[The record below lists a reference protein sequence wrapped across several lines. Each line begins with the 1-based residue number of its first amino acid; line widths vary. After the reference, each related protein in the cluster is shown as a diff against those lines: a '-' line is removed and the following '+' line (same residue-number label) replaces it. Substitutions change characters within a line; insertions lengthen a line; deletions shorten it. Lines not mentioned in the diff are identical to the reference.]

1 MSISNMYNAET
12 RERERG
18 VNSQRGYNHARF
30 NNSYEYTQMI
40 RAAATYYDRMHD
52 LRKKIRRDTDYYM
65 GRQLNDTIVYN
76 GMTMTVHDYMEMK
89 GMTPLSNDIITDKV
103 VSMKGLIRNQ
113 YMAPKVKNVD
123 IQEGDYALVFS
134 ELLRKNDNNNDMPEK
149 SADMFE
155 GHIVGGFEVAK
166 VLWAY
171 RNGREDVQ
179 VDIVDNRRI
188 IVPPFTSKNL
198 EEVDFIAELHDMT
211 WQEILLKF
219 YRKPGDEKIL
229 ANIFTA
235 AMEYQPQQGYNDT
248 GMDQT
253 EQLDDFY
260 HPSIVGCHRVVEI
273 WRKEYNRALWCHDR
287 LNASAGF
294 RPLSDR
300 AAIDAENAQRR
311 LDNIRRDENGVPL
324 LDADGNPT
332 YYIPED
338 QLELIEY
345 EPRIEE
351 LWYYRRLSTNGYL
364 LEEGISPYKVLRD
377 GFSYYFHPY
386 VFLAYGMK
394 GEIRSFVDRIIDKQ
408 RQYNH
413 DNILLDFI
421 IMNSSKGSL
430 AIDQTTL
437 TDEMSLEDI
446 AENYVKVDGI
456 ILYTSKEGGN
466 VPQQIMNK
474 SLPAGIE
481 LIMQRDREL
490 LTQQSNVQAALQG
503 AAPTAG
509 TSAKRY
515 LAEQNASATG
525 VADYVASFNNFLLR
539 IARKQI
545 WVMQCFYDSHRSV
558 QITGEDIWAY
568 FDEDRMGDVDFD
580 LTLVLDNNSAVVR
593 EDMKELAY
601 QAYLK
606 DEIAFTQMLDAADFG
621 DTARLKRLA
630 AEHRQEKMMLAQ
642 QQAAMG
648 VAPTGEAPGV
658 SQRDNG
664 SARLTDADTT
674 AQRPIVSTPGTS
686 A

>member
-1 MSISNMYNAET
+1 MSFSGIYNSDT

-18 VNSQRGYNHARF
+18 VNSQKGYDHTRF
-30 NNSYEYTQMI
+30 NNSSEYMKMV
-40 RAAATYYDRMHD
+40 RAAATYFDRMRT
-52 LRKKIRRDTDYYM
+52 LRKKIQRDTDYYM
-65 GRQLNDTIVYN
+65 GRQLNDTVVYN

-89 GMTPLSNDIITDKV
+89 GLTPLSNDIINDKV

-123 IQEGDYALVFS
+123 VQEGDYALIFS
-134 ELLRKNDNNNDMPEK
+134 ELLRKNDNNNEMAEK
-149 SADMFE
+149 SADLFE
-155 GHIVGGFEVAK
+155 GHLVDGFQVAK
-166 VLWAY
+166 VKWAY
-171 RNGREDVQ
+171 RDGREDVY
-179 VDIVDNRRI
+179 VDIIDNRRI
-188 IVPPFTSKNL
+188 ITPPFTSKTL
-198 EEVDFIAELHDMT
+198 EEVDFIAELYDVT

-219 YRKPGDEKIL
+219 YRKEGDEERL
-229 ANIFTA
+229 AQIFTA
-235 AMEYQPQQGYNDT
+235 ATEYQPQQGYNDT

-260 HPSIVGCHRVVEI
+260 HPSIVGRYRIVEI

-294 RPLSDR
+294 RPLTDR
-300 AAIDAENAQRR
+300 QVIEAENERR
-311 LDNIRRDENGVPL
+311 RRDNIRRDENGVPM
-324 LDADGNPT
+324 LDAQGKLT
-332 YYIPED
+332 YYVPESE
-338 QLELIEY
+338 LELIEY
-345 EPRIEE
+345 EPKIEE
-351 LWYYRRLSTNGYL
+351 LWYYRKISTNGYL
-364 LEEGISPYKVLRD
+364 LEEGISPYKVVRN
-377 GFSYYFHPY
+377 GFSHYFHPY
-386 VFLAYGMK
+386 VFMAYGMK
-394 GEIRSFVDRIIDKQ
+394 GEVRSFVDRIIDKQ

-430 AIDQTTL
+430 AIDEEAL
-437 TDEMSLEDI
+437 TDSMGLEDI

-456 ILYTSKEGGN
+456 ILYTSKKGGN

-474 SLPAGIE
+474 SLPAGID

-525 VADYVASFNNFLLR
+525 VADYVASFNNFRLR

-558 QITGEDIWAY
+558 QITGEDLWGY
-568 FDEDRMGDVDFD
+568 FDEDKMGDVDFD

-601 QAYLK
+601 QAYQK
-606 DEIAFTQMLDAADFG
+606 DEIAFVQMLDAADFG

-630 AEHRQEKMMLAQ
+630 AEHRQEKMALAQ
-642 QQAAMG
+642 QQAQMG
-648 VAPTGEAPGV
+648 MAPTGEAPGMA
-658 SQRDNG
+658 QRDNG

-674 AQRPIVSTPGTS
+674 AERPVVGTPGTS